1 MAKYWFGEL
10 LQRSGQQ
17 GSERDCGMNM
27 VLVIDNDKELCAF
40 MKKCIEREKLTAVA
54 ASDGIE
60 L

>member
-1 MAKYWFGEL
+1 
-10 LQRSGQQ
+10 
-17 GSERDCGMNM
+17 MNM